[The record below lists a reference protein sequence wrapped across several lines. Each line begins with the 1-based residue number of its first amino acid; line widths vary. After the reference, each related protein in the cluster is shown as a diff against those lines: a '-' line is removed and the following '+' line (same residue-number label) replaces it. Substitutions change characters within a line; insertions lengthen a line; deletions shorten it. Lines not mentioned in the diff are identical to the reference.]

1 MPWTIRFLAAERIVE
16 TLYSGMINPCE
27 LEQSITETLAA
38 SKTHACA
45 RFLVDGTA
53 MQGGHSAMDLHTNME
68 KALKTSFPEPFHE
81 ALVLPPK
88 APLEIVENM
97 QFWAAGLR
105 LRGYDVQIFIERAQ
119 ALNWL
124 RGANT

>member
-1 MPWTIRFLAAERIVE
+1 MPWTIRFLAEERIVE
-16 TLYSGMINPCE
+16 MVYSGMINPRE
-27 LEQSITETLAA
+27 LEQSITEALAA

-45 RFLVDGTA
+45 RFLADGTA
-53 MQGGHSAMDLHTNME
+53 MLGGHTTSDLYTHME
-68 KALKTSFPEPFHE
+68 QAIKISFPEPFRE

-124 RGANT
+124 RAANT